1 MKETLKTWIDE
12 RECKWAQTRTLRICC
27 YRYAPEQFHAWY
39 RESKGWKLISAIDHD
54 STLGG
59 MLICGNP
66 EQCIQELKRMVRQE
80 AKGGNGVTYGF
91 FFADSRR
98 EYAFFRELC
107 TFDLSLTSRLRL
119 YKEIKREME
128 KNSWSDVSS
137 RTATL
142 GENYRIENVE
152 DNARVI
158 DPSRPC
164 SIRVADR
171 YQYRFRQ

>member
-1 MKETLKTWIDE
+1 MKETIKTWIDE
-12 RECKWAQTRTLRICC
+12 RECKWAQTRTLRVCC
-27 YRYAPEQFHAWY
+27 YRYAPEQFHAWR
-39 RESKGWKLISAIDHD
+39 RESKGWKLISSIDHD

-66 EQCIQELKRMVRQE
+66 EQCIQELKRMIRQE

-98 EYAFFRELC
+98 EYAFFRELY
-107 TFDLSLTSRLRL
+107 TFELSLPSRLRL

-128 KNSWSDVSS
+128 NISWTAVSS

-142 GENYRIENVE
+142 GGDYRIVKVE
-152 DNARVI
+152 DNARAI

-164 SIRVADR
+164 SIQVTDR
-171 YQYRFRQ
+171 YQHRLRK

>member
-1 MKETLKTWIDE
+1 
-12 RECKWAQTRTLRICC
+12 
-27 YRYAPEQFHAWY
+27 
-39 RESKGWKLISAIDHD
+39 
-54 STLGG
+54 
-59 MLICGNP
+59 
-66 EQCIQELKRMVRQE
+66 MVRQE

-98 EYAFFRELC
+98 EYAFFRELY

-152 DNARVI
+152 VNARAI

-164 SIRVADR
+164 SIRVTDR